1 MKFVKMIAERS
12 DDMEFDMDILE
23 FDKIRKHVSDK
34 AKTVGGKDFAGRL
47 HPFSDK
53 PLIEKHLKET
63 DEASVYLRHNHEPSF
78 GGIRPIK
85 DAIKR
90 ASIGGTLDDQ
100 SLLDILNHL
109 ETAVKIKRTML
120 TFEETIDEKF
130 SITAYAKNIEPLS
143 DLRKTIQGVY
153 DTDGSMK
160 DSASDKLRSIRQS
173 LSTTKKRI
181 KKTLDDLVRQKK
193 SHLSEQLVT
202 LRYDRYVLPV
212 KASDKNA
219 IKGTALDY
227 SSSGET
233 IYIEPESVREQG
245 AKKAQLEADEKK
257 EMDAIRTWLSGSVAT
272 QHDSLKY
279 NDDNI
284 TWLDFVFAKALYAYQ
299 SESYLPTI
307 GDTIHLIKARHPL
320 IEKSEVV
327 ANTITFD
334 EGDKMM
340 IITGS
345 NTGGKTVTLKT
356 VGLLQIMGQSGLLI
370 PALEGSVI
378 KPFKSIR
385 ADIGDE
391 QSIEQSLS
399 TFSSHMKRVA
409 DILKHYDDDQL
420 ILLDEVGSGTD
431 PKEGSALAM
440 SILTAL
446 LNKHSLVVATTH
458 YPELKAF
465 AYTKEF
471 VMNASVE
478 FDETT
483 LKPTYRLLLRTPGE
497 SHAFLI
503 SRRLGLPEAIV
514 KNAEN
519 DVYTS
524 KSEVSDLIDKLKQE
538 GKKVDREL
546 KRYEDLNE
554 HLFKEKSNIINLK
567 ESLQNEKDRLRE
579 TIRLENAKEMK
590 RMKDKANSLIE
601 ELEMMKETSFKQ
613 HELAEKKHDVKSL
626 NTTTEEKAKAPERP
640 LEKGDT
646 VRVLKYNRPGEL
658 VEKQKNGWLVNM
670 GTLKS
675 VFSEDELEL
684 IKRKPETKKTQPA
697 PSGKTI
703 RKTVNKSLDLRG
715 MRVEE
720 ARDTL
725 EKYLD
730 DIAISNQPYAT
741 IIHGFGT
748 MALRK
753 MVKDYVKK
761 HPMVKRHRDGE
772 AGEGG
777 QGATVVYFD

>member
-1 MKFVKMIAERS
+1 
-12 DDMEFDMDILE
+12 MEFDIEILE
-23 FDKIRKHVSDK
+23 FDKIRNHVSGK
-34 AKTVGGKDFAGRL
+34 AKTEGGKNFAKSLR
-47 HPFSDK
+47 PFSDK
-53 PLIEKHLKET
+53 AFIEKHLKET

-78 GGIRPIK
+78 GGIHPIK

-90 ASIGGTLDDQ
+90 ASIGGTLDDT
-100 SLLDILNHL
+100 SLLDILNHI

-120 TFEETIDEKF
+120 TFEETIEEDF
-130 SITAYAKNIEPLS
+130 SITAYAENIEPLT
-143 DLRKTIQGVY
+143 DLKKTIQNVY
-153 DTDGSMK
+153 DSDGSMK
-160 DSASDKLRSIRQS
+160 DSASDKLRAIRQS
-173 LSTTKKRI
+173 LNTTKKRI

-193 SHLSEQLVT
+193 SHLSEQLIT

-219 IKGTALDY
+219 VKGTALDY

-233 IYIEPESVREQG
+233 IYIEPESVRDQG

-257 EMDAIRTWLSGSVAT
+257 EMEAIRTWLSGIVAT
-272 QHDSLKY
+272 DYEPLKY
-279 NDDNI
+279 NDENI

-307 GDTIHLIKARHPL
+307 GDSIHLIKARHPL
-320 IEKSEVV
+320 IDKSEVV

-409 DILKHYDDDQL
+409 NILKNYDDNQL
-420 ILLDEVGSGTD
+420 VLLDEVGSGTD
-431 PKEGSALAM
+431 PREGSALAM

-446 LNKHSLVVATTH
+446 LEKDSRVVATTH

-465 AYTKEF
+465 AYTKDL

-503 SRRLGLPEAIV
+503 SRRLGLPENIV

-538 GKKVDREL
+538 SKKVDREL

-554 HLFKEKSNIINLK
+554 TLTKEKTDIISLK
-567 ESLQNEKDRLRE
+567 ETLQSEKERLRE
-579 TIRLENAKEMK
+579 EVRRENAKEMK
-590 RMKDKANSLIE
+590 RMKDKARGLIE
-601 ELEMMKETSFKQ
+601 ELEMMKETSFKP

-626 NTTTEEKAKAPERP
+626 NTETEEKAKAPDRP
-640 LEKGDT
+640 LQKGDT

-658 VEKQKNGWLVNM
+658 VEQQKNGWLVNM

-675 VFSEDELEL
+675 VFPEEALEL
-684 IKRKPETKKTQPA
+684 IKKKPESKEKKPA
-697 PSGKTI
+697 PSGTTI
-703 RKTVNKSLDLRG
+703 RKTVSKSLDLRG

-720 ARDTL
+720 ARDAL

-761 HPMVKRHRDGE
+761 HPLVKRHRDGE